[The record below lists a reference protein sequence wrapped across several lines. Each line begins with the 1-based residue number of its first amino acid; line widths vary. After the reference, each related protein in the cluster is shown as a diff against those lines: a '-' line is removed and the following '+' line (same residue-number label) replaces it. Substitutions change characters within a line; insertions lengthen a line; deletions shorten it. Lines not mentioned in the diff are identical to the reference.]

1 MAAPSQLI
9 CAVLLLSAVMFC
21 SSVDAS
27 TTTHA
32 QCTEEQLNRAKL
44 RFKDCM
50 EDKKAYLVQ
59 LDYEEDA
66 DDVQL
71 LICSGLKELATGCK
85 AAVKEFSMCQGREHV
100 DHLVNIHLSSISD
113 VLAPFHPSLR
123 LRDCP
128 VFNQPPPIIHKKP
141 EPEAAAAAEPEYE
154 PITGGSGFLMTS
166 LPVLAVAFLTLNFLS
181 Q

>member
-1 MAAPSQLI
+1 MAQTQD
-9 CAVLLLSAVMFC
+9 C
-21 SSVDAS
+21 D
-27 TTTHA
+27 
-32 QCTEEQLNRAKL
+32 EEQLNKAKL

-59 LDYEEDA
+59 LDYEET
-66 DDVQL
+66 DDIQL

-85 AAVKEFSMCQGREHV
+85 AAVKEFSECMGREHV
-100 DHLVNIHLSSISD
+100 DHLVDIHLTSISD
-113 VLAPFHPSLR
+113 VLAPFHPTLR

-128 VFNQPPPIIHKKP
+128 VFKKPPPIIHKKP

-154 PITGGSGFLMTS
+154 PITGGSSYLMTS
-166 LPVLAVAFLTLNFLS
+166 LPLLAASLMLLR